1 MGAHGT
7 AEPSHDGISRA
18 VLGIVAQVSDT
29 PEEPREDEPGPE
41 EGAETGPD
49 GPDAPLRGWIDP
61 DDRLWR
67 HPSEIGQGTEEPLLL
82 NAPPSHP
89 YRGVVMVLVGVVA
102 IMAAVAWV
110 VVLVSP
116 ASQRPLKGA
125 TADIET
131 SAPTTLAG
139 PQNAVPAA
147 AQAAGRSMVELQ
159 VTTDQGTVALIG
171 VAVAEGG
178 LVATTADLLGGVRRL
193 VMVGPGGKLEPAT
206 VVATD
211 KASDIALVTVP
222 VDLPVA
228 PFADDTT
235 VSGGS
240 PDLTLS
246 FVPAAGTSIAL
257 HCTPGAV
264 SDAGAPLA
272 NGPAGG
278 MPSIS
283 STPTAPE
290 LAPGD
295 PLLNA
300 SGAVVGILYEAVPG
314 AGSPATFLPSQLVV
328 GVADDLRSKNRVVQG
343 WLGVSGSDAPG
354 GTGAMV
360 EQVVSN
366 GPAAGRLQQGQ
377 VIVAVNALPVRTMA
391 ELRARVYVLPPGT
404 AVAVSVQEGSG
415 SKVVGI
421 TLGASS

>member
-1 MGAHGT
+1 M
-7 AEPSHDGISRA
+7 
-18 VLGIVAQVSDT
+18 SDT

-67 HPSEIGQGTEEPLLL
+67 HPSEFGQGTEEPLLL

-89 YRGVVMVLVGVVA
+89 YRGVVMVLVGVGA

-116 ASQRPLKGA
+116 ASQRPLSGA

-147 AQAAGRSMVELQ
+147 AQAAGRSMVELK
-159 VTTDQGTVALIG
+159 VTTNQGTVALIG

-193 VMVGPGGKLEPAT
+193 AMVGPGGKLEPAT

-211 KASDIALVTVP
+211 KASDVALVTVP
-222 VDLPVA
+222 EDLPVA
-228 PFADDTT
+228 PFADDTS

-246 FVPAAGTSIAL
+246 FVPASGTSVAL

-264 SDAGAPLA
+264 SGAGAPIA
-272 NGPAGG
+272 SGPAGG
-278 MPSIS
+278 MPSVS
-283 STPTAPE
+283 STPAAPE

-300 SGAVVGILYEAVPG
+300 SGAVVGILYEDG
-314 AGSPATFLPSQLVV
+314 AGSPATFLPSQLVL
-328 GVADDLRSKNRVVQG
+328 GVANDLRSKNRVMQG

-354 GTGAMV
+354 GTGAVV
-360 EQVVSN
+360 EQVASN
-366 GPAAGRLQQGQ
+366 GPAAGRLQQGW
-377 VIVAVNALPVRTMA
+377 VIVAVDALPVRTMA

>member
-7 AEPSHDGISRA
+7 AEPSGDGISRA
-18 VLGIVAQVSDT
+18 DVGNVAQVSDT

-41 EGAETGPD
+41 T

-67 HPSEIGQGTEEPLLL
+67 HPSEIAQGAEAPLFL
-82 NAPPSHP
+82 NAPPPHP
-89 YRGVVMVLVGVVA
+89 YRGAVMVLVGVGAV
-102 IMAAVAWV
+102 MAAVAWV

-116 ASQRPLKGA
+116 ASERPLRGA
-125 TADIET
+125 TTDIVA

-139 PQNAVPAA
+139 AQNAVPAA
-147 AQAAGRSMVELQ
+147 AQPAGRSMVKLEA
-159 VTTDQGTVALIG
+159 TTGEGTVALIG

-178 LVATTADLLGGVRRL
+178 LVATTADLLVGARNL
-193 VMVGPGGKLEPAT
+193 VMVGSGGKLEPAT

-235 VSGGS
+235 MSGGS

-246 FVPAAGTSIAL
+246 FVPAGTSIAL

-264 SDAGAPLA
+264 SGAGAPIA
-272 NGPAGG
+272 DGPAGG

-283 STPTAPE
+283 SAPSAPVPTT
-290 LAPGD
+290 GD
-295 PLLNA
+295 PLLNN
-300 SGAVVGILYEAVPG
+300 SGAVVGILYASAPG
-314 AGSPATFLPSQLVV
+314 TATPATFLPSQLVV
-328 GVADDLRSKNRVVQG
+328 GVANDLRSKNRVVQG

-354 GTGAMV
+354 GTGATV
-360 EQVVSN
+360 EQVASN

-404 AVAVSVQEGSG
+404 AVAVSVQGG
-415 SKVVGI
+415 AGNKVVGI